1 MYQPAIKTIN
11 KSTPNPARPV
21 GISAITN
28 RQVGVRMGSVSN
40 RAVGVKSNKH

>member
-21 GISAITN
+21 GISAIMN
-28 RQVGVRMGSVSN
+28 RAVGIRMGSVSN